1 MMDVLP
7 REVHNEPSVPKIR
20 SAPCRLGETRPPRAT
35 PLWHTGQDL
44 RKRQVFPPGDGGAS
58 KAGLLVEVSFCP
70 PAALGSVELPPQATT
85 SIVIAQTTIKVFMMR
100 KMKVDEWTGSYSHAL
115 RI

>member
-1 MMDVLP
+1 MDVLP

-58 KAGLLVEVSFCP
+58 KAGLFVDVSFLV
-70 PAALGSVELPPQATT
+70 PAALGSAELPPQATT
-85 SIVIAQTTIKVFMMR
+85 SNAIAQTKIKVFMM
-100 KMKVDEWTGSYSHAL
+100 KELGVGECS
-115 RI
+115 